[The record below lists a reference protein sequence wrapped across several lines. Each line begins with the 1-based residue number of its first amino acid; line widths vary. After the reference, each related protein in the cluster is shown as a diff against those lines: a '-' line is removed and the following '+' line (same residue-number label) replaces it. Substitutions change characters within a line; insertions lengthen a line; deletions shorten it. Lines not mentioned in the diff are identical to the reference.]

1 MVRRRDGPNKGWSA
15 EEMVR
20 IRDGLHAV
28 RMVCSGD
35 GPQLGW
41 CAVGMVHRRNG
52 PQLGWSAEGIFRSWD
67 GPQKG
72 WSTQGM
78 VRGRNVT
85 KILLLNNFLF
95 SIFLNIT
102 ALLVQIIYQPV
113 SPFKYC

>member
-1 MVRRRDGPNKGWSA
+1 MVRSRDGPNKGWSA

-35 GPQLGW
+35 
-41 CAVGMVHRRNG
+41 G

-102 ALLVQIIYQPV
+102 ALLVQIIFQPV